1 SITSWLTW
9 LLAKPDVEEAIN
21 AWAQELSRLD
31 GMLVDV
37 RHGSNYQNM
46 NWDSSPTPSETSG
59 SDSDNMD
66 TSVNKQAPLDLILS
80 LFVDWFNPRGN
91 KISGKV
97 ESTGIFALTCLNLP
111 PILRNKISHICL
123 AGITPGPYSPD
134 TSTIGHL
141 LKPIVNELRTLDS
154 GVTIKTH
161 QHPNGRWVRVRLLCL
176 IGDLPA
182 TKKIASFASPSA
194 TYFCTWCH
202 AKNDSINTL
211 AITAKRWKTT
221 KVNPRGFNN
230 LDKVDPLSDEDDE
243 ETDILLDGGINAGF
257 FTQGNIKKFW
267 AAMNE
272 VVLPP
277 RLSKL
282 PPHLAAQWYSLFAY
296 IVPLVIFE
304 LYLDDIKNINIY
316 SNRAKFIMNT
326 AYLMQ

>member
-1 SITSWLTW
+1 
-9 LLAKPDVEEAIN
+9 
-21 AWAQELSRLD
+21 
-31 GMLVDV
+31 
-37 RHGSNYQNM
+37 M

-123 AGITPGPYSPD
+123 AGITPRPYSPD

-211 AITAKRWKTT
+211 AITAKRWK
-221 KVNPRGFNN
+221 
-230 LDKVDPLSDEDDE
+230 SDTMRAAQRSRDAKS
-243 ETDILLDGGINAGF
+243 INAQDTILKQTGVRWSEL
-257 FTQGNIKKFW
+257 NRLRYWDASKH
-267 AAMNE
+267 
-272 VVLPP
+272 VVLGIMHNWLEGVLQAHW
-277 RLSKL
+277 RHRWKFVAVTETSASKKRRRHSTL
-282 PPHLAAQWYSLFAY
+282 LNSKRQRSTLEAST
-296 IVPLVIFE
+296 I
-304 LYLDDIKNINIY
+304 
-316 SNRAKFIMNT
+316 STR
-326 AYLMQ
+326 